1 MRHCLEEYHKIVIPT
16 PHVRVEGSLSNMKNK
31 LKTAT
36 TFVEKY
42 GAWIILIFFTISY
55 ILLVLHRY
63 WQFQYFFT
71 DSVYFQK
78 AFWHVARLQAPI
90 VDHRILGTIHI
101 FGDHFHPTIFFLS
114 LLLPFVGSHEIT
126 QLAMIVPLSLSLVLA
141 MKVGSLLIKNAWIL
155 MAIIFAS
162 FLYLGTQHAMI
173 FGFHEVHLVPVFFW
187 IMVYG
192 YFFNKNIVY
201 LAGLVLLLLT
211 KETMA
216 VVVFCWGLFLL
227 ISGKRSQFRH
237 ALVIMG
243 VALGYFFVVTKM
255 IIPYFSTGYLY
266 STSISL
272 PKDLPSLINLLILP
286 TEKIGTFFVSMASFG
301 FLPLLNPATLP
312 LVLQD
317 FLLRYL
323 FPIQGNI
330 QYTLEFHYGIALAP
344 LLTFSSIW
352 TVHVWEKKVHTL
364 ILFPIAIFIMS
375 ACLGFHMFYQG
386 RGPLQ
391 QVYIPA
397 FYSVT
402 KDNAFLWELVDKV
415 PKKGKIAT
423 MNHLGFALADRD
435 VYQLPLTIA
444 QLHTLDPDY
453 VVYDKRREQS
463 PANILSFNSFD
474 DYLEFIDELEKDKGY
489 KEYFSKGTLRILQKV
504 SNTRF

>member
-1 MRHCLEEYHKIVIPT
+1 MKPLNKIAI
-16 PHVRVEGSLSNMKNK
+16 L
-31 LKTAT
+31 
-36 TFVEKY
+36 FEKY
-42 GAWIILIFFTISY
+42 GVYIIIGFFSVSY

-71 DSVYFQK
+71 DNVYFQK
-78 AFWHVARLQAPI
+78 ALWQVARFQAPI
-90 VDHRILGTIHI
+90 VDHKFLGRIHI
-101 FGDHFHPTIFFLS
+101 FGDHFHPTIFILSPPLLFLAR
-114 LLLPFVGSHEIT
+114 HEFT
-126 QLAMIVPLSLSLVLA
+126 QLAMILPLSISLILA
-141 MKVGSLLIKNAWIL
+141 TKVGSLLIKNKWIL

-162 FLYLGTQHAMI
+162 FVYLGTQHAMI
-173 FGFHEVHLVPVFFW
+173 FGFHEVHLVPLFFW
-187 IMVYG
+187 IMLYG
-192 YFFNKNIVY
+192 YFLKKRKVY
-201 LAGLVLLLLT
+201 LVGLIFLLLT

-227 ISGKRSQFRH
+227 ISGKKSQLRH
-237 ALVIMG
+237 AFLIMG
-243 VALGYFFVVTKM
+243 VALGYFFLVTK
-255 IIPYFSTGYLY
+255 IVIPHFSTEYLY
-266 STSISL
+266 SASISL
-272 PKDLPSLINLLILP
+272 PKDLPDLINLLILP
-286 TEKIGTFFVSMASFG
+286 KEKIGTFFVSMASFG

-330 QYTLEFHYGIALAP
+330 QYTLEFHYGIALVP

-352 TVHVWEKKVHTL
+352 TVHVWEKKVHK
-364 ILFPIAIFIMS
+364 LFLSLMAIFITS
-375 ACLGFHMFYQG
+375 SCVGFHMFYQG

-402 KDNAFLWELVDKV
+402 KDNAFLWELIEKV

-435 VYQLPLTIA
+435 VYQLPLTIT

-463 PANILSFNSFD
+463 PANILPFSSFD
-474 DYLEFIDELEKDKGY
+474 DYLEFIDELEKDTGY
-489 KEYFSKGTLRILQKV
+489 RVYFSKGILRILQKIPN
-504 SNTRF
+504 SKL

>member
-1 MRHCLEEYHKIVIPT
+1 MIRHMQEKFKKIT
-16 PHVRVEGSLSNMKNK
+16 GF
-31 LKTAT
+31 A
-36 TFVEKY
+36 EKY
-42 GAWIILIFFTISY
+42 GAWIIILFFTLSY

-71 DSVYFQK
+71 DNVYFQK

-90 VDHRILGTIHI
+90 VDHRVLGRIHI

-114 LLLPFVGSHEIT
+114 ILLPLIGRHEIT
-126 QLAMIVPLSLSLVLA
+126 QLAMIIPLSISLVLA
-141 MKVGSLLIKNAWIL
+141 FRVGSLLIKNVWIL
-155 MAIIFAS
+155 MAIIVAS

-173 FGFHEVHLVPVFFW
+173 FGFHEVHLVPLFFW
-187 IMVYG
+187 IMLYG
-192 YFFNKNIVY
+192 YFFKKFRLYI
-201 LAGLVLLLLT
+201 AGIVLLLLT

-227 ISGKRSQFRH
+227 ISGKRSQLRH
-237 ALVIMG
+237 ALLIMG
-243 VALGYFFVVTKM
+243 VALGYFFVVTK
-255 IIPYFSTGYLY
+255 IVIPHFSTGYLY
-266 STSISL
+266 STSISP
-272 PKDLPSLINLLILP
+272 PKDLPGLINLLILHK
-286 TEKIGTFFVSMASFG
+286 EKVGTFLVSMASFG

-330 QYTLEFHYGIALAP
+330 QYTLEFHYGIALVP

-352 TVHVWEKKVHTL
+352 SVHVWEKKVHK
-364 ILFPIAIFIMS
+364 LFLSLIAIFIIAS
-375 ACLGFHMFYQG
+375 CVGFHMFYKG

-402 KDNAFLWELVDKV
+402 KDNAFLWELINKV
-415 PKKGKIAT
+415 PKQGKIAT

-435 VYQLPLTIA
+435 VYQLPLTIT
-444 QLHTLDPDY
+444 QLRTLDPDY

-463 PANILSFNSFD
+463 PANILSFSSFD
-474 DYLEFIDELEKDKGY
+474 DYLEFIEELEKDTGY
-489 KEYFSKGTLRILQKV
+489 KVYFSKGTLRILQKV
-504 SNTRF
+504 SSTKL

>member
-1 MRHCLEEYHKIVIPT
+1 MQGLFNKII
-16 PHVRVEGSLSNMKNK
+16 RIL
-31 LKTAT
+31 
-36 TFVEKY
+36 EKY
-42 GAWIILIFFTISY
+42 GAWIIILFFTLSY

-71 DSVYFQK
+71 DNVYFQK

-90 VDHRILGTIHI
+90 VDHRVLGRIHI

-114 LLLPFVGSHEIT
+114 ILLPLIGRHEIT
-126 QLAMIVPLSLSLVLA
+126 QLAMIIPLSISLVLA
-141 MKVGSLLIKNAWIL
+141 FKVGSLLIKNVWIL
-155 MAIIFAS
+155 MAIIVAS

-173 FGFHEVHLVPVFFW
+173 FGFHEVHLVPLFFW
-187 IMVYG
+187 IMLFG
-192 YFFNKNIVY
+192 YFFKKYSVY
-201 LAGLVLLLLT
+201 IAGIVLLLLT

-227 ISGKRSQFRH
+227 ISGKRSQLRH
-237 ALVIMG
+237 ALLIMG
-243 VALGYFFVVTKM
+243 VALGYFFVVTK
-255 IIPYFSTGYLY
+255 IVIPHFSTGYLY

-272 PKDLPSLINLLILP
+272 PKDLPGLINLLILP
-286 TEKIGTFFVSMASFG
+286 KEKIGTFFVSMASFG

-330 QYTLEFHYGIALAP
+330 QYTLEFHYGIALVP

-352 TVHVWEKKVHTL
+352 SVHVWEKKVHK
-364 ILFPIAIFIMS
+364 LFLSLIAIFIIFS
-375 ACLGFHMFYQG
+375 CVGFHMFYKG

-402 KDNAFLWELVDKV
+402 KDNAFLWELIDKV
-415 PKKGKIAT
+415 PKQGKIAA

-435 VYQLPLTIA
+435 VYQLPLTIT

-463 PANILSFNSFD
+463 PANILSFSSFD
-474 DYLEFIDELEKDKGY
+474 DYLEFIEELEKDTGY
-489 KEYFSKGTLRILQKV
+489 KVYFSKGTLRILQKV
-504 SNTRF
+504 PNSKL